1 MKKYSV
7 GLFLTLLIPSFAMAQ
22 WVEFYKSDNETSF
35 FLESK
40 TTLTKDNFV
49 FSGILTN
56 HSQPQSIKNEKGALT
71 NYQSVSSTFMY
82 NCQSKQYTIVDSIYY
97 SNANAKGASFS
108 LAPEAPNK
116 VKWLTP
122 KKDHLSQN
130 LSGKI
135 KSLCK

>member
-49 FSGILTN
+49 FSA
-56 HSQPQSIKNEKGALT
+56 QSIIAGRK
-71 NYQSVSSTFMY
+71 
-82 NCQSKQYTIVDSIYY
+82 
-97 SNANAKGASFS
+97 
-108 LAPEAPNK
+108 
-116 VKWLTP
+116 
-122 KKDHLSQN
+122 
-130 LSGKI
+130 
-135 KSLCK
+135 